1 MVHIRLLLL
10 VLAPPAAPT
19 ATALDDGVGPM
30 VGVVLGVTEEDDGA
44 DGIAPASVGA
54 SAGCAVP
61 VHFDGSARGSMPVN
75 GTGDAPKE
83 LN

>member
-10 VLAPPAAPT
+10 LAPPAPT
-19 ATALDDGVGPM
+19 ATAFDDGVGPV
-30 VGVVLGVTEEDDGA
+30 VGVVLGVKEEDDGA

-54 SAGCAVP
+54 SAGCAVA